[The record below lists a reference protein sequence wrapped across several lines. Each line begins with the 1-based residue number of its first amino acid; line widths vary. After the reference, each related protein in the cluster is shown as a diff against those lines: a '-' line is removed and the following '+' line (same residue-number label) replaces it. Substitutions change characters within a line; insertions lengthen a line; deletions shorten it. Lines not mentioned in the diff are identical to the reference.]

1 MNDPLTDIV
10 ALMGE
15 KAAVVDDRPD
25 GTVVTWT
32 FNELEEN
39 ANRLGRALK
48 SLGLERGS
56 RAIWCGRNSRWIVGS
71 IQALRKVGAVSVP
84 LNYRSSPEEAAYIID
99 NSDAEYIIS
108 DAEFAP
114 LLEEIRADIPKVKAI
129 LIFDG
134 GPGADQHNLHDL
146 VAAEDPSPIEFK
158 VVEGAAVSMIYTSGT
173 TGRPKGAVRE
183 GPANPYQAASWVADV
198 GYTPDDIYM
207 PTGPLYHSGPA
218 SFMAIGLVMGQTIV
232 LQRKFEAED
241 WLRLWDKYNITSTF
255 SAPTPIRRICNLD
268 PGILAKY
275 DLSTMHVM
283 IANAAPWSFALKKAY
298 LDLFPHDSLYECYGS
313 TELGVNTV
321 LYPPYQLT
329 KPGSCGQAVPG
340 VEIILIDED
349 RNVITEPNVRGEL
362 FVRGETV
369 IATYHKAQEKFDEDS
384 LGDMQTVGDIAYF
397 DEEGFYYICDRKKDM
412 IISGGMNIYPA
423 EIEDVL
429 EHHPEI
435 LDAAVFGIP
444 NEEWGESVHA
454 VLVPKPGSNV
464 SQADIDAFTRE
475 HLANYK
481 TPRSMEFMDGIPR
494 TGSGKILKRVLRE
507 PYWQDHNSQ
516 VV

>member
-1 MNDPLTDIV
+1 MNDPLTDLV
-10 ALMGE
+10 ATYGD
-15 KAAVVDDRPD
+15 KTAVVDDRPD
-25 GTVVTWT
+25 GTVLSWT
-32 FNELEEN
+32 FNDLEAN
-39 ANRLGRALK
+39 ANRLGRVLTE
-48 SLGLERGS
+48 LGLERGT
-56 RAIWCGRNSRWIVGS
+56 RAIWCGRNSRWIVGAM
-71 IQALRKVGAVSVP
+71 QALRKIGAVSVP
-84 LNYRSSPEEAAYIID
+84 LNYRSSAEEAAYIID
-99 NSDAEYIIS
+99 NSDAEYIIA

-114 LLEEIRADIPKVKAI
+114 LLEEIRDNIPKVKAV
-129 LIFDG
+129 LVFDG
-134 GPGADQHNLHDL
+134 EVGENQLDL
-146 VAAEDPSPIEFK
+146 NALAAVADPSPIEFK
-158 VVEGAAVSMIYTSGT
+158 IVEGAAVSMTYTSGT

-183 GPANPYQAASWVADV
+183 SAGNPQQMISWITDV
-198 GYTPDDIYM
+198 GYAPDDIYM

-218 SFMAIGLVMGQTIV
+218 SFMGIGLMMGQTIV

-241 WLRLWDKYNITSTF
+241 WLRLWDKYKITSTF

-268 PGILAKY
+268 PEILAKY

-329 KPGSCGQAVPG
+329 KPGSCGQVVPG
-340 VEIILIDED
+340 VEIILVDED

-362 FVRGETV
+362 YVRGETV
-369 IATYHKAQEKFDEDS
+369 FTTYHKAQEKFDEDS

-423 EIEDVL
+423 EIEDTL
-429 EHHPEI
+429 EHHPDI

-454 VLVPKPGSNV
+454 VLVLRPGASV
-464 SQADIDAFTRE
+464 SEADVEAFCRE
-475 HLANYK
+475 HLASYK
-481 TPRSMEFMDGIPR
+481 LPRSIDFMEDIPR